1 MGSGKSTVGQQLAV
15 RLDYSF
21 IDLDEQ
27 IEKMTGMTITS
38 IFSSKGEN
46 AFRVLERQALD
57 RIGQMTSVVVATG
70 GGTPCFSDNMDFMN
84 RSGKTVYLKMAV
96 KKLIERLQHEKQH
109 RPLIAGKNDEE
120 LEKYVRNKL
129 EEREIY
135 YRKAHIIIA
144 EDPLNLDRLLN
155 LLG

>member
-1 MGSGKSTVGQQLAV
+1 MGSGKSTVGQQLAAK
-15 RLDYSF
+15 LDYSF
-21 IDLDEQ
+21 VDLDEQ

-57 RIGQMTSVVVATG
+57 RIGQRTSLVVATG

-84 RSGKTVYLKMAV
+84 RSGKTVYLKMTV

-135 YRKAHIIIA
+135 YRKAQIIIA
-144 EDPLNLDRLLN
+144 GDPLNLDRLLS